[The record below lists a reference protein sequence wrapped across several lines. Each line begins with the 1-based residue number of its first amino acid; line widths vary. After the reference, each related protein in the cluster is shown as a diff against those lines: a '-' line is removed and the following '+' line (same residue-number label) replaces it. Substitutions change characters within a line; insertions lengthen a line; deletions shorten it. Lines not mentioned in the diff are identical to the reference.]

1 MYFIEITVTRL
12 GGLRLRRTRT
22 CAQAPQAPQAPRPR
36 QLTVEAGFGISL
48 AVVGWY
54 SSTCKGE
61 SFTAPTRVAKRSAR
75 NMAQNDTRA
84 PPRPLPHET
93 HLPRSGRVAPS
104 PCASLGGL
112 THRRELSRIR
122 THPPTA
128 STGYRPPCRVVRI
141 AGPSCPR
148 VSSPRAAVRPMSP
161 LPASH

>member
-1 MYFIEITVTRL
+1 MCRH
-12 GGLRLRRTRT
+12 RRH
-22 CAQAPQAPQAPRPR
+22 PPR

-93 HLPRSGRVAPS
+93 HLPRSGRVAMRVARWTNTPAGIIKD
-104 PCASLGGL
+104 PD
-112 THRRELSRIR
+112 
-122 THPPTA
+122 PPPYCI
-128 STGYRPPCRVVRI
+128 YRVPAPMPRSSHSWYI
-141 AGPSCPR
+141 AGPPCPR
-148 VSSPRAAVRPMSP
+148 VSSPRAATTYVPFARKP
-161 LPASH
+161 LRLVEVV